1 MNIKGYFLQLVLFMG
16 YKYAECEWCTSV
28 VRLKSKHAV
37 RARGKSTAGT
47 RICRDNEETT
57 IKEQY

>member
-1 MNIKGYFLQLVLFMG
+1 MRKM
-16 YKYAECEWCTSV
+16 ATHSCDECEWCTSV